1 MLLSLGEYPGAM
13 RKPGKGVA
21 AGSLEL
27 ITMYNV
33 WTEDSSQMALGFNMR
48 ALESLRRCP
57 SHSQV
62 PEAPNDLGALIRFT
76 GSSVVRER
84 KLWF

>member
-13 RKPGKGVA
+13 RKPGKGVV

-33 WTEDSSQMALGFNMR
+33 WTEDSSQMALGLNMR
-48 ALESLRRCP
+48 ALESLRRCLP
-57 SHSQV
+57 
-62 PEAPNDLGALIRFT
+62 ALRSLRLPMT
-76 GSSVVRER
+76 LER
-84 KLWF
+84 